1 MTKKIFGLTFEKQL
15 KSTSL
20 FGIVKLSRQ
29 NYQQRG
35 ALLMIA
41 KKDADDQLSAE
52 LKFIFREL
60 KIFHF
65 LKQANITKS
74 FGYSCSYIF
83 TLIFSL
89 IFE

>member
-1 MTKKIFGLTFEKQL
+1 
-15 KSTSL
+15 
-20 FGIVKLSRQ
+20 
-29 NYQQRG
+29 
-35 ALLMIA
+35 MIA